1 MKADIIQTHF
11 EEFRAAVDGAQRES
25 FFAGAAALW
34 TVFQRIMVEDTPQEE
49 CNTVFAAIDKEVQ
62 AFFMGIMAET
72 AQMAAK
78 KAGLNVEIE
87 VVAERAPDTKH
98 KVH

>member
-11 EEFRAAVDGAQRES
+11 EEFKSAVSGAQRES

-34 TVFQRIMVEDTPQEE
+34 TVLQRIMDEKTSQEE
-49 CNTVFAAIDKEVQ
+49 FNAVCQGIDDELQK
-62 AFFMGIMAET
+62 FFMGIMAET

-87 VVAERAPDTKH
+87 VVTDRAPDTKH